1 MRWIAL
7 VIVIAP
13 VVALAVGALM
23 GRVQARSC
31 CSVADPRRDLRM
43 AGAFDDVHAG
53 VPLLAGPGPSTSVT
67 PAGPSS
73 RTGR

>member
-7 VIVIAP
+7 VVVIAP
-13 VVALAVGALM
+13 LVALAIGALT

-43 AGAFDDVHAG
+43 AGVFDDV
-53 VPLLAGPGPSTSVT
+53 
-67 PAGPSS
+67 PAPRPSS
-73 RTGR
+73 APPVSPAAPPARTAR